1 MTSENYIQYLQFPEK
16 LNENSI
22 LELMKITAKYPFC
35 QTSQILLTI
44 NLLKNKSNDFEKQ
57 LSVTAASISDRKF
70 LKLLTDSIT
79 TTKVQIKDERH
90 GDLNET
96 NSDIIHDRVTE
107 IIEQSEIQHILNKRE
122 KIIDKFLQEKPKINI
137 PSPNKEFSVD
147 IEKNSL
153 TENDDIISET
163 LAMIYEKQGYY
174 KKAIKIYEKLSLVNP
189 EKSSYFANQIIK
201 LKKSS
206 NQQ

>member
-16 LNENSI
+16 LNEKSI
-22 LELMKITAKYPFC
+22 LELKKITAKYPFC

-57 LSVTAASISDRKF
+57 LSVTAAAISDRKI
-70 LKLLTDSIT
+70 LKVLIDSIA
-79 TTKVQIKDERH
+79 TTKIQKENEKPE
-90 GDLNET
+90 DLYKT
-96 NSDIIHDRVTE
+96 NSEIIHHGVTE
-107 IIEQSEIQHILNKRE
+107 LIDQSEIQHILNK
-122 KIIDKFLQEKPKINI
+122 KDTIIDKFLKEKTKNNT
-137 PSPNKEFSVD
+137 PSPNKKFSID
-147 IEKNSL
+147 NEKNSL

-174 KKAIKIYEKLSLVNP
+174 KKAIKIYEKLSLDNP
-189 EKSSYFANQIIK
+189 EKSSYFANQIKK